1 MFGLEVIQE
10 LKPNDEILEI
20 IKNYDYTVKN
30 SKIKHL
36 KATNLQFI
44 EPIEYLITYP
54 STLTI
59 YKYKVNEIANKPFYI
74 KEHKQKYNLKEI
86 KQILI
91 KLKI

>member
-1 MFGLEVIQE
+1 MFEFEIIQE
-10 LKPNDEILEI
+10 LKPNNEILEI
-20 IKNYDYTVKN
+20 IKGYNYTVKN
-30 SKIKHL
+30 GKIKHL

-44 EPIEYLITYP
+44 EPTEYLITNP
-54 STLTI
+54 ITLTI
-59 YKYKVNEIANKPFYI
+59 YEYKVNEIANKPFYI